1 MTHHLLSAR
10 CVKEQLRRPG
20 SCSEGPLSNVH
31 DHGTYSRYHYI
42 SMISVCW
49 GGMILFSIYCLRV
62 VLMSFLAIPHNG
74 KLCDPPACF
83 LKNKKDGVACRPSC
97 RHTANPAACSIAGR
111 KSWNKALL
119 PATSLHAANFM
130 LVSARYFIPLHS
142 PINFFWNSFPEN
154 GRRTIAITSWR
165 EAA

>member
-20 SCSEGPLSNVH
+20 SCSKGPLSNVH

-97 RHTANPAACSIAGR
+97 RHTATPAACSITGR

-119 PATSLHAANFM
+119 PSILCLYPQDILF
-130 LVSARYFIPLHS
+130 PLHS

-154 GRRTIAITSWR
+154 GRRTIATTSWR

>member
-10 CVKEQLRRPG
+10 CVKEQLRRSG

-97 RHTANPAACSIAGR
+97 RHTATLVACSIAGR

-130 LVSARYFIPLHS
+130 LVSARYFIPPPFS
-142 PINFFWNSFPEN
+142 DNFFLELFSGEWTENNSN
-154 GRRTIAITSWR
+154 N
-165 EAA
+165 

>member
-97 RHTANPAACSIAGR
+97 RHTATLVACSIAGR

-119 PATSLHAANFM
+119 PATSLHTANFM

-142 PINFFWNSFPEN
+142 PLSFFWNSFPEN
-154 GRRTIAITSWR
+154 GRRTIATTSWR

>member
-74 KLCDPPACF
+74 KFCDPSACF

-97 RHTANPAACSIAGR
+97 RHTATLVACSIAGR
-111 KSWNKALL
+111 KSWNKTLL
-119 PATSLHAANFM
+119 SATSLHAANLM
-130 LVSARYFIPLHS
+130 LVSARYFIPPPFS
-142 PINFFWNSFPEN
+142 GKFFLELFSGEWTENNSN
-154 GRRTIAITSWR
+154 N
-165 EAA
+165 

>member
-10 CVKEQLRRPG
+10 CVKEQLRRPC
-20 SCSEGPLSNVH
+20 SYSEGLLSNVH

-74 KLCDPPACF
+74 KFCDPSACF

-111 KSWNKALL
+111 KSWNKTLL
-119 PATSLHAANFM
+119 SATSLHAANLM
-130 LVSARYFIPLHS
+130 LVSARYFIPPPFS
-142 PINFFWNSFPEN
+142 GKFFLELFSGEWTENNSN
-154 GRRTIAITSWR
+154 N
-165 EAA
+165 

>member
-83 LKNKKDGVACRPSC
+83 LKNKKDGVACRPCC
-97 RHTANPAACSIAGR
+97 RHTATPAACSIAGR

-119 PATSLHAANFM
+119 PATSLHAVNLM
-130 LVSARYFIPLHS
+130 LVSARCFIPPPFS
-142 PINFFWNSFPEN
+142 GKFFLELFSGEWTENNSN
-154 GRRTIAITSWR
+154 N
-165 EAA
+165 